1 MKRSFFFSHRIMNEI
16 YAKRLAQTSMFHQI
30 MRSHGTLWAATQV
43 TKEKLDLA
51 FVKEEF
57 MRVNGR
63 RTMPLLVAA
72 AASENLNESHLAHLT
87 DHCGWTESAR
97 AYAVQHQTPL
107 TQHIAAMGRMAET
120 INQAKTASTMQS
132 LFNEHMARI
141 DGISFFEEEPLIE
154 DDENE

>member
-1 MKRSFFFSHRIMNEI
+1 MNEI

-51 FVKEEF
+51 FFKEEC

-63 RTMPLLVAA
+63 RTMPLLVGAA
-72 AASENLNESHLAHLT
+72 ADENLGNTHLAHLT
-87 DHCGWTESAR
+87 EHCGWTESAR
-97 AYAVQHQTPL
+97 AFAVQHQTPL
-107 TQHIAAMGRMAET
+107 TQHVASMGRMAET
-120 INQAKTASTMQS
+120 INQARTASTTQS

-141 DGISFFEEEPLIE
+141 DGISYFDEEPLLEE
-154 DDENE
+154 DSEE